1 LSFPVVIFHP
11 AQNHCKPLGNIRAL
25 QAANAT
31 RKSVLEL
38 SVDRIGDLAVVE
50 CEGRITRNESAG
62 KLRDLVTSLQD
73 AHIVVLD
80 LSEVAIIDDNGLT
93 TFLLLQHWAYQH
105 QVQFKLFNPRCWVR
119 QKLEYANAIP
129 EFDIAS
135 LDEIV
140 ALLANAKARIAL
152 AA

>member
-1 LSFPVVIFHP
+1 VPITLATFVHVEAAGAMTKSLLD
-11 AQNHCKPLGNIRAL
+11 LG
-25 QAANAT
+25 
-31 RKSVLEL
+31 
-38 SVDRIGDLAVVE
+38 VDRIGDLAVVE
-50 CEGRITRNESAG
+50 CEGRITRIEAAC
-62 KLRDLVTSLQD
+62 KLRDAVTSLEESQ
-73 AHIVVLD
+73 IIVLD
-80 LSEVAIIDDNGLT
+80 LSEVTIIDDNGVS